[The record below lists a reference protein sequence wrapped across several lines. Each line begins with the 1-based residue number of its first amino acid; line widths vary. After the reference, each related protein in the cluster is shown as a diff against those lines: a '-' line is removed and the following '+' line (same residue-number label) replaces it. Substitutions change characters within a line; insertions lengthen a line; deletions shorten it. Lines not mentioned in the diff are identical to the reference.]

1 MISVCIATYN
11 GASYLSLQLSSIL
24 DQLGVDD
31 EVIISDD
38 GSTDETLKIVESMND
53 GRIRIVEGPRQAS
66 PVRNFENALLHS
78 RGDIIFLSDQDDV
91 WLDGKVK
98 QMCKALEVSDC
109 VTSNCVVTDDELSVT
124 HPSFFALNRTKYGKA
139 YNLLVKNGYLGC
151 CMAFKR
157 KILDKALPFPANI
170 PMHDI
175 WLGNVAAFYY
185 SASFIE
191 KPLIKFR
198 RHDHNASVTAL
209 DSPYSIVRKLSFR
222 LVIVVELFKCML

>member
-157 KILDKALPFPANI
+157 NILDKALPFPANI
-170 PMHDI
+170 LMYDI
-175 WLGNVAAFYY
+175 GLGNVAPLYY
-185 SASFIE
+185 SVSFIE

-198 RHDHNASVTAL
+198 RHDHNASVTAQ

-222 LVIVVELFKCML
+222 LVIVVELFKRML